1 MRNNNMD
8 MCEGPL
14 FKKIVLYTIP
24 IILTGVLQLLFNA
37 ADLIVVGRFSSIGT
51 LAVGAVGSTGS
62 LINLLVNAFIGL
74 SVGTGV
80 KTAQAIGAGEP
91 DSIRRIIHTS
101 IPAAAICGII
111 LTVIGVLGSGYFL
124 TLMGTT
130 ENLLPLATKYMQIYF
145 CGITAT
151 LIYNFGA
158 SILRAAGDT
167 KSPLRYL
174 TIAGVLNVA
183 LNLIFVLFFKMDVDG
198 VALATAISQTLSA
211 VLVIRAL
218 ILRTDACRLDLRQ
231 MRIHGRTLFEIMRI
245 GVPAGIQS
253 CMFSFSN
260 VIIQS
265 SVNSFNNDLL
275 LAGQSASAS
284 IEGFVYVSMNAFHQ
298 TSLNFTG
305 QNYGAKKFH
314 RIGKI
319 LLICLVCVSILG
331 FSLGALCY
339 TFGEQ
344 LLSIYIS
351 DPIEANVAEAISFGL
366 TRMLY
371 VLLPYFLCGIM
382 DVFSGV
388 IRGMGVAL
396 PPMIISLIGV
406 CVFRVGWIYT
416 VFQIPQY
423 HTIESIYVSY
433 PISWCLTIIAQLVLY
448 LITLHS
454 AKKKLL
460 KNASTL

>member
-1 MRNNNMD
+1 MD

-80 KTAQAIGAGEP
+80 KTAQAIGASEP

-111 LTVIGVLGSGYFL
+111 LTVIGVFGSGYFL

-351 DPIEANVAEAISFGL
+351 DPIKANVAEAISFGL